1 MNYLG
6 VVAIFFDD
14 FFAVVD
20 AIVVKYDEFKILIGL
35 TEYGVKTLPKLR
47 CVIVIGNYDRN

>member
-1 MNYLG
+1 M
-6 VVAIFFDD
+6 VAIFFDD
-14 FFAVVD
+14 FFAIVD

-35 TEYGVKTLPKLR
+35 IEYGVKTLPKVR